1 LRRVRRSDRK
11 TDWGLRG
18 GFRSVDRLWVG
29 TGVLS
34 TAEMVGIEEN
44 WTVVLRIGQCGLGS
58 VVFS

>member
-1 LRRVRRSDRK
+1 LHRVRRSDRK
-11 TDWGLRG
+11 TDWGLWS

-44 WTVVLRIGQCGLGS
+44 WTVVLQIGRCGLGS
-58 VVFS
+58 SLL